1 MIDLHSHF
9 LPGIDD
15 GAKDRKDSLRMLAEA
30 FRQGVMLCAGTP
42 HAIVHTNEEINVFLH
57 KRQQSIDVL
66 LNGPM
71 PETVPNLIYG
81 AEIFL
86 DNDISQYPDIKKL
99 CIGNSNLLLVE
110 LSTQKYNPEYAE
122 WLYSLSLVGIVP
134 IIAHIERYPYFEELS
149 AELGDINI
157 VFQMN
162 CKTVLDRG
170 WRKYLLEQRMSGA
183 DCLVSSDMHDM
194 RLRKCCM
201 KKAFD
206 KVNKRNTHIAEELF
220 GGAAKGLL
228 QSN

>member
-42 HAIVHTNEEINVFLH
+42 HAIVHTNEEINVFLY

-71 PETVPNLIYG
+71 PETIPNLIYG

-134 IIAHIERYPYFEELS
+134 IIAHIERYPYFEEFS

-162 CKTVLDRG
+162 CKT
-170 WRKYLLEQRMSGA
+170 
-183 DCLVSSDMHDM
+183 C
-194 RLRKCCM
+194 
-201 KKAFD
+201 
-206 KVNKRNTHIAEELF
+206 
-220 GGAAKGLL
+220 
-228 QSN
+228 